1 MRRCTLVTL
10 FLLISGLVC
19 AGINFGIKAG
29 YNANKLSVNIDS
41 VSSEFKS
48 GMQIGVFMRVGKRFF
63 VQPELVYTLQGAE
76 YIFNDPSNTGSWHQ
90 KITIGSIDIP
100 VLLGVKIFKGD
111 KFNLRVNLG
120 PAVSFV
126 TNRQVKDLNDIAPG
140 PVTSSEISSVNW
152 SIQAGLGAD
161 LWMFTVDL
169 RYQGGLNQ
177 VIKDVQQGTT
187 TWNFGSKNNVF
198 LVSVGF
204 KLF

>member
-1 MRRCTLVTL
+1 MRRFNLVTL
-10 FLLISGLVC
+10 FLLISGMVC

-48 GMQIGVFMRVGKRFF
+48 GMQIGVFMRAGKRFF
-63 VQPELVYTLQGAE
+63 VQPELVYSLQGAE
-76 YIFNDPSNTGSWHQ
+76 YIFNDPGNTGSWHQ

-100 VLLGVKIFKGD
+100 LLLGVKIINGD

-126 TNRQVKDLNDIAPG
+126 TNRQVKNLNDIVPG
-140 PVTSSEISSVNW
+140 PVTNGDINQVNW

-161 LWMFTVDL
+161 LWMFTLDL
-169 RYQGGLNQ
+169 RYQGGLNEI
-177 VIKDVQQGTT
+177 IKDVQQGAQ
-187 TWNFGSKNNVF
+187 TWNFASKNNVF
-198 LVSVGF
+198 LVSLGVKF
-204 KLF
+204 F

>member
-1 MRRCTLVTL
+1 MRRFTLVTL

-19 AGINFGIKAG
+19 AGITFGIKAG

-48 GMQIGVFMRVGKRFF
+48 GMQLGVFFRAGKRFF
-63 VQPELVYTLQGAE
+63 VQPEVEYSLQGAE

-90 KITIGSIDIP
+90 RITIGSIDIP
-100 VLLGVKIFKGD
+100 VLLGVKIINGE

-126 TNRQVKDLNDIAPG
+126 TNRQVKDLNEVVPG
-140 PVTSSEISSVNW
+140 PITSSEINSVNW

-161 LWMFTVDL
+161 LWMFTLDL
-169 RYQGGLNQ
+169 RYQGGLNEI
-177 VIKDVQQGTT
+177 IKDVKQGTQNWT
-187 TWNFGSKNNVF
+187 FGSKNNVF

-204 KLF
+204 KFF

>member
-1 MRRCTLVTL
+1 MRRFTLVTL

-19 AGINFGIKAG
+19 AGITFGIKAG

-48 GMQIGVFMRVGKRFF
+48 GMQLGVFLRAGKRFF
-63 VQPELVYTLQGAE
+63 VQPELEYSLQGAE

-90 KITIGSIDIP
+90 RITIGSIDIP
-100 VLLGVKIFKGD
+100 VLLGVKIINGD

-126 TNRQVKDLNDIAPG
+126 TNRQVKDLNDVVPG
-140 PVTSSEISSVNW
+140 PITSSEINSVNW

-161 LWMFTVDL
+161 LWMFTLDL
-169 RYQGGLNQ
+169 RYQGGLNEI
-177 VIKDVQQGTT
+177 IKDVRQGTQNWT
-187 TWNFGSKNNVF
+187 FGSKNNVF

-204 KLF
+204 KFF